1 MEKQRKMHFI
11 KQLLDTDETRLFGR
25 YQYLFSTE
33 KGTISVI
40 FHRLY
45 GQFEIYCL
53 KGNLFMDTERFYDM
67 EDAYKKI
74 EYYRIS

>member
-53 KGNLFMDTERFYDM
+53 KGNLFMDTERFM
-67 EDAYKKI
+67 TWKMLIKKLNI
-74 EYYRIS
+74 I